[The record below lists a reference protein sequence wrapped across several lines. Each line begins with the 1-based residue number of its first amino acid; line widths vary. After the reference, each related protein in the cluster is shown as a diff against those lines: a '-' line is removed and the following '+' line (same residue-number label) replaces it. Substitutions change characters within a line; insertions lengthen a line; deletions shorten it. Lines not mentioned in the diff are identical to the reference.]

1 MAQSYP
7 LEFSNGNKSAEVI
20 IRFEKSAHQTIE
32 DTTKIVGMVKAKYLI
47 PLITDL
53 DLQANPRNS
62 KIGGV
67 TSAIEDSIM
76 SDPALFPF
84 KTKGILLAA
93 SDYEDLDRER
103 VRVIFVDRSIEGIL
117 DGGHNTLAIGMYI
130 LDQAM
135 VSAGLKHPRGIKT
148 WSDFKQVW
156 DEHLDDI
163 HDYQVSLRKADDG
176 SSEPT
181 GEPDLSFYV
190 PVELLVPSDPDDKL
204 CVEQFRQNLLEIC
217 EARNNNAELTAG
229 AKINQKGY
237 FDALRY
243 KLEEKNPV
251 VASRVEWKTN
261 AGGDIKVQDIV
272 ALAWLVLRHIPG
284 IVDENGKEVVPP
296 APVKLY
302 SGKASALSLFERFMS
317 SCDVSESKR
326 GDYKQ
331 DLRNNKVNEAF
342 DLVAD
347 LPKYADYIY
356 ANFPALYNAAGGS
369 YGRINAVKKLND
381 SRTSKVTPYEGKAIQ
396 IMSPDG
402 FIAPLVYG
410 LTTLVDPET
419 MTWAQN
425 PQDFLEENLQ
435 SIVADYAQILGPL
448 NWDPQKVGKT
458 AMSYTS
464 VERSYR
470 MALAGIL

>member
-1 MAQSYP
+1 MAHLHLSEP
-7 LEFSNGNKSAEVI
+7 AKSGKSAEVI
-20 IRFEKSAHQTIE
+20 IRFEKSVRQTIE
-32 DTTKIVGMVKAKYLI
+32 NTTKITGMVKAKYLI

-67 TSAIEDSIM
+67 TNAIEDSIL

-103 VRVIFVDRSIEGIL
+103 VRVLFVDRSIEGIL

-130 LDQAM
+130 LAQALKT
-135 VSAGLKHPRGIKT
+135 AGLKRPRGIKT
-148 WSDFKQVW
+148 WNDFKQAW

-163 HDYQVSLRKADDG
+163 HDYQVSVRKADDG
-176 SSEPT
+176 SSESY

-190 PVELLVPSDPDDKL
+190 PVELLVPSNPDDKL
-204 CVEQFRQNLLEIC
+204 CVDEFRQNLLEIC

-229 AKINQKGY
+229 AKANQKGY
-237 FDALRY
+237 FDALKR
-243 KLEEKNPV
+243 KLEEKDPV
-251 VASRVEWKTN
+251 VAQRVEWKTN
-261 AGGDIKVQDIV
+261 DGGDIKVQDIV
-272 ALAWLVLRHIPG
+272 ALAWLTLRHIPG
-284 IVDENGKEVVPP
+284 IVDENGKDVVPP

-302 SGKASALSLFERFMS
+302 SGKASALALFERFMS
-317 SCDVSESKR
+317 SYDVSESKK

-331 DLRNNKVNEAF
+331 DLRNTQVNKAF
-342 DLVAD
+342 ALAAE
-347 LPKYADYIY
+347 LPRLADYIY
-356 ANFPALYNAAGGS
+356 AKFPSLYNAAGGS

-381 SRTSKVTPYEGKAIQ
+381 TRVNKVTPYEGTPVQ
-396 IMSPDG
+396 TVNPEG

-410 LTTLVDPET
+410 LTTLVDPLN
-419 MTWAQN
+419 MAWKQD
-425 PQDFLEENLQ
+425 PQAFLEKNLKA
-435 SIVADYAQILGPL
+435 IVADYAQILGPL
-448 NWDPQKVGKT
+448 NWDPQKVGKA

-464 VERSYR
+464 VERSYK